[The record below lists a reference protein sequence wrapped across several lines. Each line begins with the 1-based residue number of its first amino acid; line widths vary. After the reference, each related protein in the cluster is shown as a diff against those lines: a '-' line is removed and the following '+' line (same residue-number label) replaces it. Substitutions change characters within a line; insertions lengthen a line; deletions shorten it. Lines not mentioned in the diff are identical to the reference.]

1 MTVIDNRD
9 TLAIDSASL
18 SEAGARDYFEL
29 LKPRVMSLVVFTAF
43 AGLILAPGQI
53 NPILGVIAILCI
65 AVGAGASGALNMWYD
80 ADIDAVMSRTAK
92 RPIPSGRIAPGEALA
107 FGLTLSVF
115 SVAILG
121 LAVNWF
127 AAGLLAF
134 TIFFYAVVYTMWLK
148 RSTPQ
153 NIVIGGAAGA
163 FPPMLGWACVT
174 GNVSLDSTILFLI
187 IFLWTP
193 AHFWALALFKMRD
206 YGSVGIPMMPNVAGE
221 RSTKNQMIAYSVLT
235 MAVAVAPYF
244 SGLAGLGYGIFA
256 AVLSVIFVYCSITVR
271 RMPDGDEKMM
281 PAKKMFAYSV
291 FYLFAIFSALL
302 ADHLVPSFVTMF
314 GVRHDRDCKAQR
326 SAEEVEAREKYRV
339 RPHARGPGG
348 ALLHHHHH
356 QDRWSLDRTTL
367 GRRGHDNS
375 SKDDGKQK
383 DEQRLDPCAV
393 SCLRLRHGRHG
404 LCLCAPLPPVLP
416 GHRL

>member
-1 MTVIDNRD
+1 MMTVIDNHETAGVD
-9 TLAIDSASL
+9 GGFHL
-18 SEAGARDYFEL
+18 SEAGARDFFEL
-29 LKPRVMSLVVFTAF
+29 LKPRVMSLVVFTAVV
-43 AGLILAPGQI
+43 GLLLAPGDI
-53 NPILGVIAILCI
+53 NPVLGLISILCI

-92 RPIPSGRIAPGEALA
+92 RPIPTGRIEPREALA

-115 SVAILG
+115 SVMILG

-127 AAGLLAF
+127 AASLLAF

-174 GNVSLDSTILFLI
+174 GGVSLDSILLFLI

-221 RSTKNQMIAYSVLT
+221 RSTKNQIVVYTLLT
-235 MAVAVAPYF
+235 ALVAVAPYF
-244 SGLAGLGYGIFA
+244 TGLVGVGYGLFA
-256 AVLSVIFVYCSITVR
+256 AALSAIFIYCSIAVW
-271 RMPDGDEKMM
+271 RMPDGDEKMVA
-281 PAKKMFAYSV
+281 AKKMFAYSV

-302 ADHLVPSFVTMF
+302 ADHF
-314 GVRHDRDCKAQR
+314 A
-326 SAEEVEAREKYRV
+326 
-339 RPHARGPGG
+339 GG
-348 ALLHHHHH
+348 LAAIAGGIL
-356 QDRWSLDRTTL
+356 
-367 GRRGHDNS
+367 
-375 SKDDGKQK
+375 
-383 DEQRLDPCAV
+383 
-393 SCLRLRHGRHG
+393 
-404 LCLCAPLPPVLP
+404 
-416 GHRL
+416 